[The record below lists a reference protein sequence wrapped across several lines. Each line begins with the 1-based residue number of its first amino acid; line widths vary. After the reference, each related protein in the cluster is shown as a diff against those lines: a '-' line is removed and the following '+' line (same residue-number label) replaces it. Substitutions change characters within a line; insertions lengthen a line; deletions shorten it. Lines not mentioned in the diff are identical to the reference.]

1 MRKLFLVGFGLT
13 GGLIMSGIDLAS
25 AAPPSSLAA
34 QGKALGEVGG
44 LATSIQYYQYYEMPP
59 PYFYAG
65 PPPWRGYGNRYG
77 NPPPAAYPTGSAQ
90 WWRSMDR
97 WGRAGGQF

>member
-1 MRKLFLVGFGLT
+1 MRKLFLVGVGLI

-34 QGKALGEVGG
+34 QGKALGEVDG
-44 LATSIQYYQYYEMPP
+44 LATGIQYYQYYEMPP
-59 PYFYAG
+59 PYFYSM
-65 PPPWRGYGNRYG
+65 PPPRRGYGSRYG
-77 NPPPAAYPTGSAQ
+77 NPPPEAYYPGSAQ

-97 WGRAGGQF
+97 WGRAGAQH